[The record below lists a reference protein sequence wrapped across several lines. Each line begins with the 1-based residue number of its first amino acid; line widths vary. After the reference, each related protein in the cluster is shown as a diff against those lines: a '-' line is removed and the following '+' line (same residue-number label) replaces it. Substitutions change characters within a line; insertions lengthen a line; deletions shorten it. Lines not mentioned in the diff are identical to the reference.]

1 MSNLIKQGEIVYCNL
16 KFRFDKKV
24 YELKEIVYKQTDGFF
39 YNRRLL
45 EPFKI
50 KESVRVFDVEILARL
65 GFENKSLG
73 HTEAVKS
80 NEQRN
85 KITGAYE

>member
-16 KFRFDKKV
+16 KFRYKKKE
-24 YELKEIVYKQTDGFF
+24 YELKDVVYKQENGFF
-39 YNRRLL
+39 YNRRLMQPL
-45 EPFKI
+45 KI
-50 KESVRVFDVEILARL
+50 EDEVRVYDIEVLARL
-65 GFENKSLG
+65 GFENKNLG
-73 HTEAVKS
+73 YTEVKKS